1 MAQFEIAYQRGAVK
15 PLECYKKGWVLIKQ
29 NYWAYLGITVMGV
42 LIASWVPF
50 GILMGPMFCGI
61 YYCFLQGIAAK
72 PVEFSSLFRG
82 FDYVVQSMIATVFI
96 MIAGLIVAI
105 PFTFLIVIR
114 VFMLMGKLGGL
125 GHSSQDMLPSLLG
138 HVVVEIVLLI
148 GLMLLCII
156 PLSALTTFMYPLIVD
171 RHLSAVDALTTSVR
185 AGLGNFVPLL
195 VLFVLNMVLGIAG
208 MALCY
213 VGAFFVLPL
222 SMAATTIAYKQAF
235 PQDGT

>member
-1 MAQFEIAYQRGAVK
+1 MAQSEVAYQRGAVR
-15 PLECYKKGWVLIKQ
+15 PLECYKEAWALIKR
-29 NYWAYLGITVMGV
+29 NYWVYFGITVMGV
-42 LIASWVPF
+42 LIASWAPF

-61 YYCFLQGIAAK
+61 TYCFLEGIAAK

-96 MIAGLIVAI
+96 MIAGLVVAI

-125 GHSSQDMLPSLLG
+125 GHSSQEILPSLFG
-138 HVVVEIVLLI
+138 HLAIEIVLLVV
-148 GLMLLCII
+148 LMLLCII

-171 RHLSAVDALTTSVR
+171 RHLTAIDALTTSVR

-195 VLFVLNMVLGIAG
+195 VLFVLNMVLGLAG

-213 VGAFFVLPL
+213 VGVFFLLPL
-222 SMAATTIAYKQAF
+222 TMAATTMAYRQAF
-235 PQDGT
+235 PQDGA